1 MKKTL
6 VMAVIALLTLAP
18 NATQAQLGG
27 LGKLGAKVTAE
38 SLSGDV
44 TCGMDFFLE
53 AAVYYTSAVFPK
65 SEAAIKAKD
74 FADLKGKSDSAAF
87 ATLTTGIA
95 DQADKIAK
103 EGKKLD
109 ADAKEAI
116 KKGDA
121 EFAKG
126 VAKWAVLAGSIA
138 MAAKDGKPDA
148 ALAAAIPVAQQ
159 AVKDLPQIKKMS
171 DAMKALKKIK

>member
-6 VMAVIALLTLAP
+6 VIAVIALLTLAP

-44 TCGMDFFLE
+44 TGGMDFFLE
-53 AAVYYTSAVFPK
+53 AAACYANAVCPK
-65 SEAAIKAKD
+65 EEAASIN
-74 FADLKGKSDSAAF
+74 ADVVKLKGKPDSASLAEV
-87 ATLTTGIA
+87 TTKLRE
-95 DQADKIAK
+95 KIEAK
-103 EGKKLD
+103 SKRGEKLD
-109 ADAKEAI
+109 AEAKEWA

-126 VAKWAVLAGSIA
+126 VAKWAILGGSIA
-138 MAAKDGKPDA
+138 MAAKDGKADA

-159 AVKDLPQIKKMS
+159 AVKDLPQVKKMS
-171 DAMKALKKIK
+171 DAMKALNKIK